1 MSHHSNPKH
10 SIQLSWPAFVL
21 FLLLAAAIGAA
32 GGYFAYWARQQAV
45 AEHRGPDAG
54 APVAALEGAGPGEER
69 LDPGVPPGPGTGTP
83 DEAPPDG
90 DAPEAAP
97 PDGGAPDGDGPGDAV
112 PPPPGGTA
120 DPRAADGAPP
130 RPRIAIVIDDWGY
143 DWAAAEAFLQFPEKL
158 TVAVI
163 PFLPLSEEHAQ
174 RARAA
179 GHEVIVHLP
188 MEPLN
193 PDIELGPGGVY
204 VAMDDEAIAEAV
216 GAALA
221 AVPGNVGMNNHMGS
235 RATMEPRVMRAVLGV
250 LREEQKFFVDSFTTA
265 ATVGPAVA
273 REMAVPYAVN
283 QVFLDHEDDEEAIR
297 AQLRR
302 LADLARQRGAAV
314 GIGHVRPR
322 TYRALVEMLPEL
334 QAQGFEFVTVS
345 EILNMPAPEAAAAP
359 AGTPAAVPAP
369 ADSAPAASAAPAE
382 AAASGPVR
390 VGP

>member
-1 MSHHSNPKH
+1 
-10 SIQLSWPAFVL
+10 
-21 FLLLAAAIGAA
+21 
-32 GGYFAYWARQQAV
+32 
-45 AEHRGPDAG
+45 
-54 APVAALEGAGPGEER
+54 
-69 LDPGVPPGPGTGTP
+69 
-83 DEAPPDG
+83 
-90 DAPEAAP
+90 
-97 PDGGAPDGDGPGDAV
+97 
-112 PPPPGGTA
+112 
-120 DPRAADGAPP
+120 
-130 RPRIAIVIDDWGY
+130 
-143 DWAAAEAFLQFPEKL
+143 FLQFPEKL

-216 GAALA
+216 AAALA

-322 TYRALVEMLPEL
+322 THR
-334 QAQGFEFVTVS
+334 
-345 EILNMPAPEAAAAP
+345 APEAAAAP